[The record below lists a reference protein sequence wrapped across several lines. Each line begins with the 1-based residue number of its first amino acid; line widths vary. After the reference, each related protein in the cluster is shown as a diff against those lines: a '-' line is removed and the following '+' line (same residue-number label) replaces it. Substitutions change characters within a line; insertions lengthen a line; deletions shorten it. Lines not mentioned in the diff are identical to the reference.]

1 LTTRFKLALALAAL
15 LFALPAARAADDG
28 ADNEPDPTDALGRAK
43 QRGLL
48 TACADP
54 FEFPHAQESG
64 DPPGFDVELMRAIA
78 KRGGMRLSMV
88 WVNTA
93 SRGGT
98 SRAFRQSILARKCDV
113 FLGLSDNG
121 DDDMLMNKL
130 VFTKAYLGTGYV
142 LVTQGKAAQRRSLE
156 EFKEG
161 EMRVGVSMST
171 PMDDYLF
178 MNKIPRELYLGSK
191 RMMDALS
198 KGDIDA
204 AMVFSTQL
212 GMVPVDYPKASF
224 RMVDGYQPIEG
235 LRYNAAWVVRK
246 EEKPLLRFINEGI
259 DELLSSGKVKDIV
272 ERYGVPFYPPFNS

>member
-1 LTTRFKLALALAAL
+1 MTNRFKFAGAIAALAMSIS
-15 LFALPAARAADDG
+15 FAQAADEG
-28 ADNEPDPTDALGRAK
+28 ASAGDDPTDALGRAK
-43 QRGLL
+43 QRGVL

-54 FEFPHAQESG
+54 YEFPHAQESG
-64 DPPGFDVELMRAIA
+64 DPPGFDVEIVRAIA

-113 FLGLSDNG
+113 FLGLSDSG

-130 VFTKAYLGTGYV
+130 VFAKPYLGTGYV
-142 LVTQGKAAQRRSLE
+142 LVTQGKAAGRKSLD

-161 EMRVGVSMST
+161 ETRVGVSMST

-178 MNKIPRELYLGSK
+178 TNKIPRELFLGSK

-212 GMVPVDYPKASF
+212 GMIPVDYPKASF
-224 RMVDGYQPIEG
+224 RMVDGFEPIAG

-259 DELLSSGKVKDIV
+259 DELLSTGKIKEIV